1 MVTGLLDGMIVVLN
15 AAKEDA
21 KKFEEKGNVA
31 SGRRVR
37 VAMQDLKK
45 KAQEVRVAI
54 AEAKAKKG

>member
-1 MVTGLLDGMIVVLN
+1 MIVELLEGMAVALT

-21 KKFEEKGNVA
+21 KKFEEKGNA
-31 SGRRVR
+31 SSGRRVR

-54 AEAKAKKG
+54 TEAKKK

>member
-1 MVTGLLDGMIVVLN
+1 MVTKLLEEMVVALT

-54 AEAKAKKG
+54 SEAKKK